1 MENKESVAKY
11 RNTLTGRLLGL
22 YHSAKMRAKKKN
34 LQFTIAQADIEEL
47 YFRQEGKCAITNL
60 KMSLITGHK
69 HRANSF
75 VVSLDRINSEVGYIK
90 ENIQLVCWQVNR
102 MKDSLT
108 MEELEFW
115 IKTISREAFSNEGTF
130 NDYPERE

>member
-1 MENKESVAKY
+1 MKLNNNEQK
-11 RNTLTGRLLGL
+11 L
-22 YHSAKMRAKKKN
+22 
-34 LQFTIAQADIEEL
+34 QADIEEL

-115 IKTISREAFSNEGTF
+115 IKTISSQAFSDESGF
-130 NDYPERE
+130 RDYPERE

>member
-1 MENKESVAKY
+1 
-11 RNTLTGRLLGL
+11 
-22 YHSAKMRAKKKN
+22 
-34 LQFTIAQADIEEL
+34 
-47 YFRQEGKCAITNL
+47 
-60 KMSLITGHK
+60 MSLITGHK